1 MGLKNCSQ
9 WFWQD
14 AIDPKSWAAHRHAFG
29 LKKDFAAY
37 FERECAPPMFAA
49 VMALLTNA
57 VPNKVYISPRVTVNL
72 LRVTGH
78 AVRRRDPVSFRPN
91 F

>member
-1 MGLKNCSQ
+1 MALKKNVLKV
-9 WFWQD
+9 WQD

-49 VMALLTNA
+49 VMTLLTNA
-57 VPNKVYISPRVTVNL
+57 VPNKIYISPRVTVNL

-78 AVRRRDPVSFRPN
+78 AVRRREPVSFRPN
-91 F
+91 